1 MANPTLKALDP
12 AEFDEWKAQH
22 LLNRAGFGGTPQQV
36 RALADAGLDAA
47 VDLIVNYE
55 QAPAPAVLADAFDSD
70 IMQPATAEERAEVM
84 QARRSGDEKTLE
96 MYRMERER
104 RQASDRRQ
112 MAQMQRWWLT
122 RIIETARP
130 LQEKLTLFWAGHFAT
145 NYRAVEDSYHM
156 FMQNQFFR
164 ANAAGNFGNLVR
176 GIINDPAMLRFLNN
190 DQNRKEQPNENL
202 ARELMELFT
211 LGEGHGYTEDDIKN
225 GARALTG
232 YTFNNDEFIFRK
244 DMHDAGTKQI
254 FGQSD
259 KYDGVDFCNLILAQ
273 DVCSEYICWKLYRFF
288 VNDTPGPGK
297 PDRDTQAFIVKLAK
311 QFRQQNYEL
320 RPLLITLFSSEHFY
334 DDQNVAS
341 VIKSPVQ
348 LIVQGIRSLNTPA
361 RNMGALLSASDLMGQ
376 NLFFPPTVKGWDGG
390 RAWIN
395 TSTLFVRQNLVIYLL
410 TGRRPDAHEWQA
422 DGSEFNAMPMIEH
435 LPPSSGA
442 GGDGAANLQ
451 ATVEYVLRFSLGT
464 PPHPDRITTLVN
476 FVNDRG
482 GSIDNT
488 VLIEMLCLIAA
499 MPEYQLC

>member
-1 MANPTLKALDP
+1 MPNPTLKPLDP
-12 AEFDEWKAQH
+12 AAFDEWKAQH

-36 RALADAGLDAA
+36 RALTEAGLEAA

-55 QAPAPAVLADAFDSD
+55 QAPAPDVLAEDFDRD
-70 IMQPATAEERAEVM
+70 IMQPASAEERAEVM

-112 MAQMQRWWLT
+112 IASMQRWWLT

-145 NYRAVEDSYHM
+145 SYRGVEDSYHM

-176 GIINDPAMLRFLNN
+176 GIISDPAMLRYLNN

-211 LGEGHGYTEDDIKN
+211 LGEGHGYTEEDIKN

-232 YTFNNDEFIFRK
+232 YTFNDNDFVYRSQ
-244 DMHDAGTKQI
+244 MHDGGTKLI
-254 FGQSD
+254 FGQSGQF
-259 KYDGVDFCNLILAQ
+259 DGVDFCNLILAQ
-273 DVCSEYICWKLYRFF
+273 EVCSEYVCWKLYRFF
-288 VNDTPGPGK
+288 VNDSPGK
-297 PDRDTQAFIVKLAK
+297 PDRDSQAFIVKLAK
-311 QFRQQNYEL
+311 QLRQQNYEL
-320 RPLLITLFSSEHFY
+320 RPVLMTLFSSEHFY

-361 RNMGALLSASDLMGQ
+361 RNLGALLSACDLMGQ

-395 TSTLFVRQNLVIYLL
+395 TSTLFVCQNLVIYLL
-410 TGRRPDAHEWQA
+410 TGRRPDAYEWQA
-422 DGSEFNAMPMIEH
+422 DG
-435 LPPSSGA
+435 
-442 GGDGAANLQ
+442 
-451 ATVEYVLRFSLGT
+451 
-464 PPHPDRITTLVN
+464 
-476 FVNDRG
+476 RG
-482 GSIDNT
+482 GWLFPVRN
-488 VLIEMLCLIAA
+488 
-499 MPEYQLC
+499 

>member
-1 MANPTLKALDP
+1 MPNPTLKPLDP
-12 AEFDEWKAQH
+12 AAFDEWKAQH

-36 RALADAGLDAA
+36 RALTEAGLAAA
-47 VDLIVNYE
+47 VDLIVNYD
-55 QAPAPAVLADAFDSD
+55 QAPAPDVLSDAFDRD

-112 MAQMQRWWLT
+112 IASMQRWWLT

-130 LQEKLTLFWAGHFAT
+130 LQEKLTLFWSGHFAT
-145 NYRAVEDSYHM
+145 SYRGVEDSYHM
-156 FMQNQFFR
+156 FIQNQFFR
-164 ANAAGNFGNLVR
+164 ANAAGNFCTLVR
-176 GIINDPAMLRFLNN
+176 GIINDPAMLRYLNN

-211 LGEGHGYTEDDIKN
+211 LGEGHGYSEDDIKN

-232 YTFNNDEFIFRK
+232 YTFNDNDFVFRSP
-244 DMHDAGTKQI
+244 MHDGGTKMI
-254 FGQSD
+254 FGQSG
-259 KYDGVDFCNLILAQ
+259 KFDGVDFCNLILAQ
-273 DVCSEYICWKLYRFF
+273 EVCSEYICWKLYRFF
-288 VNDTPGPGK
+288 VNDSPGK
-297 PDRDTQAFIVKLAK
+297 PDRDSQAFIVKLAK
-311 QFRQQNYEL
+311 QLRQQNYEL
-320 RPLLITLFSSEHFY
+320 RPVLITLFSSEHFY

-361 RNMGALLSASDLMGQ
+361 RNIGALLSACDLMGQ
-376 NLFFPPTVKGWDGG
+376 NLFYPPTVKGWDGG
-390 RAWIN
+390 RSWIN

-410 TGRRPDAHEWQA
+410 TGRRPDAYEWQA
-422 DGSEFNAMPMIEH
+422 DGREFNAMHLIEH
-435 LPPSSGA
+435 APQSTDSEEHLRM
-442 GGDGAANLQ
+442 
-451 ATVEYVLRFSLGT
+451 TVEYLLRFTLGT
-464 PPHPDRITTLVN
+464 PPHPDRIRTLVN

-482 GSIDNT
+482 GEIDND
-488 VLIEMLCLIAA
+488 VLIEMLSLIAA